1 MAFST
6 PLPNRRASAGN
17 VRRLRLAV
25 LALPAC
31 LVLLIAA
38 LFCLR
43 WWLEGY
49 LRSEGFRRSLDA
61 RISQT
66 LRADAHLDP
75 LQWQDG
81 SVYSAGLDARGWAGS
96 PLGTLTTEQVHADL
110 NLRALWR
117 RVWRVDALG
126 CQRVQVTLPS
136 AAGADWSAPIVAD
149 GSKAPP
155 FKDDSSAEPAA
166 SGLLAGWLPNRVE
179 VGEVRVTDFSFGWPG
194 QDGGPGGGF
203 EHVEVT
209 ARPGENEHT
218 WLIAGRGGRLSQPGV
233 PAMRLDEARIKT
245 TPEAVFVNQVAG
257 QAEGGG
263 RVELS
268 GRQELGGERALDLMA
283 MLDGVPVERF
293 LPPDWRARLQ
303 GLASGQVH
311 ITGTGGNRDSWRA
324 RGHVDLR
331 DGHLEALPVL
341 DQLALFTTSASFRQT
356 ALQTGSA
363 DYDWTPQRLM
373 VSKLVLESSGL
384 LRMEGGFTVQGGQI
398 DGQFQIGVARNAMR
412 WLATAGSLVFTE
424 PEHGGYMWTS
434 LHLTGPA
441 DNPHEDL
448 TPRLAATIQKE
459 AIDKAKKSTDAVI
472 DTANGLLDLLRAPPH

>member
-1 MAFST
+1 MASST
-6 PLPNRRASAGN
+6 PLPSRRAFAGTA
-17 VRRLRLAV
+17 RRLRFAV
-25 LALPAC
+25 LALPAG
-31 LVLLIAA
+31 LVLLIVA
-38 LFCLR
+38 LFCVR

-61 RISQT
+61 RISRS

-75 LQWQDG
+75 LQWQG
-81 SVYSAGLDARGWAGS
+81 GAVYSAGLDAKGWAGS

-126 CQRVQVTLPS
+126 CQRLQATLPS
-136 AAGADWSAPIVAD
+136 AAGADWNGPVVDNGANTPR
-149 GSKAPP
+149 
-155 FKDDSSAEPAA
+155 FTDDSSAAPAA

-179 VGEVRVTDFSFGWPG
+179 VGEVRVTDFSLGWPG

-209 ARPGENEHT
+209 ARPGEDEHT
-218 WLIAGRGGRLSQPGV
+218 WLITGQGGRLAQPGL

-245 TPEAVFVNQVAG
+245 TPRAVFVNKVTG

-263 RVELS
+263 RLELS
-268 GRQELGGERALDLMA
+268 GQQDLGGDRALDLMVI
-283 MLDGVPVERF
+283 LDGVPVERF
-293 LPPDWRARLQ
+293 LPPDWRARMQ
-303 GLASGQVH
+303 GQASGQVH

-324 RGHVDLR
+324 RGHVDLH

-341 DQLALFTTSASFRQT
+341 DQLALFTTTASFRQT
-356 ALQTGSA
+356 PLQTGGA
-363 DYDWTPQRLM
+363 DYDWTPRRLT
-373 VSKLVLESSGL
+373 VSKLVLESAGL
-384 LRMEGGFTVQGGQI
+384 LRLEGGFTVQGGQI

-424 PEHGGYMWTS
+424 PEHGGYLWTS

-441 DNPHEDL
+441 NDPHEDL
-448 TPRLAATIQKE
+448 TPRLAAAIEKG
-459 AIDKAKKSTDAVI
+459 AIDKARQGTNAVI
-472 DTANGLLDLLRAPPH
+472 DTANSLLDLLKPPAH